1 MLTKRIGRPRK
12 NQDGTLRTRKQWYN
26 DLSEDEKETL
36 AYKSNRIARA
46 KRNEAIGDLIR
57 LSTGGGRPTGT
68 KAESRFNLETYN
80 YLKNKYPWMNL
91 EKPSV

>member
-1 MLTKRIGRPRK
+1 MITKKIGRPRK
-12 NQDGTLRTRKQWYN
+12 NKDGTLRTRKQWYN
-26 DLSEDEKETL
+26 DLSEDEKKTL

-46 KRNEAIGDLIR
+46 RRNEAIGDLIR
-57 LSTGGGRPTGT
+57 FSNRTGRPAGI